1 MRRHAIVT
9 LALAISLAV
18 PVIAPASSLS
28 SSNEVDQ
35 KISELQSEID
45 VLQELKKSLNSGS
58 DDNDTSDDSEWEI
71 DNYIDDWG
79 DDTEDQYL
87 RTIVNGTFSNS
98 ATTGSDLQ
106 ADVFFDKDHFWFR
119 LLEYSGDTT
128 PTIYSTGHILI
139 MLKIGDSK
147 YDTTLP
153 IAEAGSNNDIYL
165 KNYYK
170 LFPILLNALKNEEP
184 EIKIKIAI
192 LNDYASPQEF
202 NFIISG
208 TGFNKLYNKLYG
220 SETGTETESEG

>member
-1 MRRHAIVT
+1 MRKHAIVT
-9 LALAISLAV
+9 MALAIALAV
-18 PVIAPASSLS
+18 PVITPAADLS
-28 SSNEVDQ
+28 PTKEVDQ

-45 VLQELKKSLNSGS
+45 VLKELKKTLNSES
-58 DDNDTSDDSEWEI
+58 EVDDSDDSEWEI
-71 DNYIDDWG
+71 DNYVDDWG

-87 RTIVNGTFSNS
+87 RTIVKGTFSNS

>member
-1 MRRHAIVT
+1 MKKHAIVT
-9 LALAISLAV
+9 MILAIALAV
-18 PVIAPASSLS
+18 PVIAPAADLS
-28 SSNEVDQ
+28 PTKEVDQ

-45 VLQELKKSLNSGS
+45 VLKELKKTLNSES
-58 DDNDTSDDSEWEI
+58 EVDDSDDSEWEI
-71 DNYIDDWG
+71 DNYVDDWG

-87 RTIVNGTFSNS
+87 RTIVKGTFSNS

-165 KNYYK
+165 KDYYK
-170 LFPILLNALKNEEP
+170 LYPILLNALKNEEP

-202 NFIISG
+202 NFVISG
-208 TGFNKLYNKLYG
+208 KGFNKLYNKLYG

>member
-1 MRRHAIVT
+1 MRKHAIVT
-9 LALAISLAV
+9 MILAIALAV
-18 PVIAPASSLS
+18 PVIAPAADLS
-28 SSNEVDQ
+28 PTKEVDQ

-45 VLQELKKSLNSGS
+45 VLKELKKTLNSES
-58 DDNDTSDDSEWEI
+58 EVDDSDDSEWEI
-71 DNYIDDWG
+71 DNYVDDWG

-87 RTIVNGTFSNS
+87 RTIVKGTFSNS

-165 KNYYK
+165 KHYYK
-170 LFPILLNALKNEEP
+170 LFTVLLNALKNEEP

-202 NFIISG
+202 NFVISG

-220 SETGTETESEG
+220 SETGGETETED

>member
-1 MRRHAIVT
+1 MKKHAIAT
-9 LALAISLAV
+9 MIMAIALAV
-18 PVIAPASSLS
+18 PVIAPAADLS
-28 SSNEVDQ
+28 PTKEVDQ

-45 VLQELKKSLNSGS
+45 VLKELKKTLNSES
-58 DDNDTSDDSEWEI
+58 EVDDSDDSEWEI
-71 DNYIDDWG
+71 DNYVDDWG
-79 DDTEDQYL
+79 DDTENQYL
-87 RTIVNGTFSNS
+87 RTIVKGTFSNS

-128 PTIYSTGHILI
+128 PSIYSTGHILI
-139 MLKIGDSK
+139 MLKIRDSK

-165 KNYYK
+165 KHYYK
-170 LFPILLNALKNEEP
+170 LFNVLLNALKNEEP

-202 NFIISG
+202 NFVISG

-220 SETGTETESEG
+220 SETGDEIKTED

>member
-1 MRRHAIVT
+1 MKKHAIAT
-9 LALAISLAV
+9 MILAIALAV
-18 PVIAPASSLS
+18 PAVTPAADLS
-28 SSNEVDQ
+28 PTKEVDQ

-45 VLQELKKSLNSGS
+45 VLKELKKTLNSES
-58 DDNDTSDDSEWEI
+58 EVDDSDDSEWEI
-71 DNYIDDWG
+71 DNYVDDWG

-87 RTIVNGTFSNS
+87 RTIVKGTFSNS

-165 KNYYK
+165 KHYYK
-170 LFPILLNALKNEEP
+170 LFTVLLNALKNEEP

-202 NFIISG
+202 NFVISG

-220 SETGTETESEG
+220 SETGDETETED